1 MEIKSTLTSSSDQVL
16 DVVYHDVDSEL
27 DFKDKKI
34 SGVHAYCFYKDKLVV
49 VYAESKGYWTPPGG
63 SVEEGESAR
72 DAVRR
77 EVKEE
82 TNMYVL
88 RQRFIGYQD
97 IIEPKCVISQT
108 RSVCI
113 VEPYGDF
120 TVDPDGEITE
130 IKLIDP
136 KEYQKYFD
144 WGVIGDR
151 IMQRALE
158 LKVQMQSEID
168 YVK

>member
-1 MEIKSTLTSSSDQVL
+1 MEIKATLTDRSGQVL
-16 DVVYHDVDSEL
+16 DVFYRDIDSEMDL
-27 DFKDKKI
+27 KDKKI
-34 SGVHAYCFYKDKLVV
+34 SGVHAYCFYKDKLVL

-63 SVEEGESAR
+63 GVEEGETAR

-77 EVKEE
+77 EIKEE
-82 TNMYVL
+82 TNMNVL
-88 RQRFIGYQD
+88 KQRFIGYQD
-97 IIEPKCVISQT
+97 ISDSKGIVSQT

-120 TVDPDGEITE
+120 TVDPDGEVTE

-136 KEYQKYFD
+136 QGYKKYFD

-151 IMQRALE
+151 LMQRALE
-158 LKVQMQSEID
+158 IKTQMQSELD